1 MSFIFKV
8 WAYVG
13 WLLIVG
19 FIVLA
24 IWAITGGFEHPWSD
38 PPV

>member
-1 MSFIFKV
+1 MSLLFKI

-19 FIVLA
+19 FVVLA
-24 IWAITGGFEHPWSD
+24 IWAITGGFEHPWSN